1 MTQLKK
7 RQREQLRQ
15 LVLDATLRRLSTQEA
30 LSLIKD
36 KLRVTITDRYYYV
49 VKKNIIDSAGQQ
61 LVYLQKNRNAF
72 LANFFERIHENY
84 RYQRELWEMYYQAKA
99 ENDIKVR
106 LDCIRELREVSV
118 ELQRLYDLLPDYKT
132 SVFEREREDKP
143 VIAPFRDTVV
153 STVNAIEEQELEDEG
168 NIF

>member
-30 LSLIKD
+30 LTLIKD

-49 VKKNIIDSAGQQ
+49 VKKNIVDSAGNQ
-61 LVYLQKNRNAF
+61 LEYLQKNRNAF

-99 ENDIKVR
+99 EKDKR
-106 LDCIRELREVSV
+106 FQLDCIDKLREVSV
-118 ELQRLYDLLPDYKT
+118 ELQRLYDLLPDYKNT
-132 SVFEREREDKP
+132 VFEREELQLPKRQEEDR
-143 VIAPFRDTVV
+143 I
-153 STVNAIEEQELEDEG
+153 SYEEDPEAK
-168 NIF
+168 F

>member
-15 LVLDATLRRLSTQEA
+15 LVLDATLRRLSTSEA
-30 LSLIKD
+30 LALIKE
-36 KLRVTITDRYYYV
+36 KLRITITDRYFYV
-49 VKKNIIDSAGQQ
+49 VKRNIIDSAGNQ
-61 LVYLQKNRNAF
+61 LAYLQKNRNAF

-84 RYQRELWEMYYQAKA
+84 RYQGELWEMYYQAKA
-99 ENDIKVR
+99 EKDKR
-106 LDCIRELREVSV
+106 FQLDCIDKLRQVSV

-132 SVFEREREDKP
+132 SVFEGDKP
-143 VIAPFRDTVV
+143 VLAPYEDEVV
-153 STVNAIEEQELEDEG
+153 RTAKYLKEQELEDEG

>member
-15 LVLDATLRRLSTQEA
+15 LVLDATLRRLSTSEA
-30 LSLIKD
+30 LTLIKD
-36 KLRVTITDRYYYV
+36 KIKVTITDRYYYV
-49 VKKNIIDSAGQQ
+49 VKKNIIDSAGNQ
-61 LVYLQKNRNAF
+61 LAYLQKNRNAF

-84 RYQRELWEMYYQAKA
+84 RYERELWEMYYQAKA
-99 ENDIKVR
+99 ENDKR
-106 LDCIRELREVSV
+106 FQLDCIDKLREVSV

-132 SVFEREREDKP
+132 SVFEGDKP

-153 STVNAIEEQELEDEG
+153 STVNAIKEQELEDEG

>member
-30 LSLIKD
+30 LTLIKE

-49 VKKNIIDSAGQQ
+49 VKRNIIDSAGEQ
-61 LVYLQKNRNAF
+61 LSYLQKNRNAF

-84 RYQRELWEMYYQAKA
+84 RYERELWEMYYEAKA
-99 ENDIKVR
+99 EKDKR
-106 LDCIRELREVSV
+106 FQLDCIDKLREVSV

-132 SVFEREREDKP
+132 SVFEGDKP
-143 VIAPFRDTVV
+143 VIAPYEDEVV
-153 STVNAIEEQELEDEG
+153 KTAKYLKEQEFDEER
-168 NIF
+168 IF

>member
-30 LSLIKD
+30 LTLIKD
-36 KLRVTITDRYYYV
+36 KLRVTSTDRYYYV

-99 ENDIKVR
+99 ENDKR
-106 LDCIRELREVSV
+106 FQLDCIDKLREVSV

-132 SVFEREREDKP
+132 SVFEGDKP
-143 VIAPFRDTVV
+143 RIAPY
-153 STVNAIEEQELEDEG
+153 EDEVVRTAKYLKEHE
-168 NIF
+168 FDEERVF

>member
-30 LSLIKD
+30 LTLIKD

-49 VKKNIIDSAGQQ
+49 VKKNIVDSAGNQ
-61 LVYLQKNRNAF
+61 LEYIQKNRNAF

-99 ENDIKVR
+99 EKDKR
-106 LDCIRELREVSV
+106 FQLDCIDKLREVSV
-118 ELQRLYDLLPDYKT
+118 ELQRLYDLLPDYKNT
-132 SVFEREREDKP
+132 VFEREELQLPKRQEENRISYEEDPEAK
-143 VIAPFRDTVV
+143 F
-153 STVNAIEEQELEDEG
+153 
-168 NIF
+168 

>member
-72 LANFFERIHENY
+72 LAYFFERIHENY

-99 ENDIKVR
+99 ENDKR
-106 LDCIRELREVSV
+106 FQLDCIDKLREVSV

-132 SVFEREREDKP
+132 SVFEGDKP
-143 VIAPFRDTVV
+143 VIAPYEDELVKT
-153 STVNAIEEQELEDEG
+153 AEYLKEQELEDEG
-168 NIF
+168 TIF